1 MPELLGTL
9 FFILLC
15 IMLAAL
21 FSGSETAFYGFS
33 RLSLRLRCDRDER
46 SASMLR
52 AFAAHSRPAIST
64 MLVGTN
70 LGVYL
75 ATVLSTHLLYS
86 HSGQHAGPAQFYAG
100 LVLPPILF
108 VLADMLPKTIAH
120 GHPDAVMYRTVW
132 LLWPARILFYP
143 VTLLLR
149 GVSALPHL
157 VFGHGSTSRP
167 PALTRESLQRCLR
180 QGSEQ
185 GVLSRFQRS
194 VAMNIMHLRKVRV
207 QDVMTPLAG
216 VAGVALDASG
226 ETVRD
231 ALRQHAHSRLLVFG
245 NEPDRIVGIVHVIDV
260 ALGDAV
266 AGAVELVRPV
276 ESIAPDMS
284 VSEALRAL
292 RQARQSLCVVE
303 SGDGHALGIVTI
315 KDLVEEIV
323 GELDVW

>member
-1 MPELLGTL
+1 MLELLG
-9 FFILLC
+9 ILCC

-33 RLSLRLRCDRDER
+33 RLSLRLRYDRDER
-46 SASMLR
+46 SAHMLR

-75 ATVLSTHLLYS
+75 ATVLCTLLFYEAYE
-86 HSGQHAGPAQFYAG
+86 GQAQFYAG
-100 LVLPPILF
+100 LVLPPVLF
-108 VLADMLPKTIAH
+108 VFADMLPKTIAH
-120 GHPDAVMYRTVW
+120 GHPDAVMYRTIW

-157 VFGHGSTSRP
+157 VFGHGSSSRP
-167 PALTRESLQRCLR
+167 PALTHESLQRCFR
-180 QGSEQ
+180 QGSKQ

-194 VAMNIMHLRKVRV
+194 VVMNIMHLRTVRV
-207 QDVMTPLAG
+207 QDVMTPLAD
-216 VAGVALDASG
+216 VAGLPLDASG
-226 ETVRD
+226 AVVRD
-231 ALRQHAHSRLLVFG
+231 ALRKHAHSRLLVFG
-245 NEPDRIVGIVHVIDV
+245 DEPDSIVGIVHVIDV
-260 ALGDAV
+260 AVGDAL
-266 AGAVELVRPV
+266 AGAVALVRPV
-276 ESIAPDMS
+276 ECIAPELS
-284 VSEALRAL
+284 VADALRTL
-292 RQARQSLCVVE
+292 RHARQSLSVVAAA
-303 SGDGHALGIVTI
+303 DGRALGIVTI

>member
-1 MPELLGTL
+1 MLELLG
-9 FFILLC
+9 ILLC

-46 SASMLR
+46 SACMLN

-70 LGVYL
+70 TGVYL
-75 ATVLSTHLLYS
+75 ATVLSTHLFYQYS
-86 HSGQHAGPAQFYAG
+86 EGPAQFYAG

-108 VLADMLPKTIAH
+108 VLADMLPKTVAH
-120 GHPDAVMYRTVW
+120 GHPDAVMYRTIW

-157 VFGHGSTSRP
+157 VFGHGSSDRP
-167 PALTRESLQRCLR
+167 PALTRESLQRCFR
-180 QGSEQ
+180 QGGEQ

-194 VAMNIMHLRKVRV
+194 VAMNIMHLRTVRV
-207 QDVMTPLAG
+207 QEVMTPLAA
-216 VAGVALDASG
+216 VAGLALDASG
-226 ETVRD
+226 EIVRD
-231 ALRQHAHSRLLVFG
+231 ALREHAHSRLLVFG

-260 ALGDAV
+260 ALGDAAV
-266 AGAVELVRPV
+266 GAVELVRPV
-276 ESIAPDMS
+276 ESVAPELS
-284 VSEALRAL
+284 VAEALRTL

-303 SGDGHALGIVTI
+303 SGDGRALGIVTI